1 MELPITSTLLI
12 ICNRLQN
19 VKCVTITI
27 EFVCRKLRWRCNSV
41 LHISMGA
48 ETVKRKIENCTMII
62 THSLNSSMFS
72 SVDSYKC
79 GSYINLACLRFDR
92 VYSVIWLTLSM
103 AMTRI
108 WSLKSSE
115 GIVNCS
121 IDATTAFMGR
131 RNSSQRRLLH
141 KIRYLP
147 NMFSA

>member
-12 ICNRLQN
+12 MCNRLQN
-19 VKCVTITI
+19 VKCVTIII
-27 EFVCRKLRWRCNSV
+27 EFVCRKLRWRCKSV
-41 LHISMGA
+41 LHISMG
-48 ETVKRKIENCTMII
+48 KIKNCTMII

-79 GSYINLACLRFDR
+79 GSYINLACLRFHR

-108 WSLKSSE
+108 WSLKSFE